1 MEDALEQLAALARKE
16 SRCTRCAEI
25 ASLRVRP
32 VPGAGHPHAAVM
44 VVSLAP
50 SEADEAGDGKAGAG
64 LVEDLAAFMPALQT
78 SREKIYVTTLV
89 KCVPR
94 GEGGLRAPALEEL
107 DACFDY
113 LSREISITTPHYIL
127 AVGEETA
134 RFVLKKLFRDRPY
147 ALGDALELRVFD
159 NPAFKVVPVAT
170 PDELRARDPK
180 EQKAYAERLRQLAQ
194 LMGL

>member
-16 SRCTRCAEI
+16 SRCTRCAET
-25 ASLRVRP
+25 AARRARA
-32 VPGAGHPHAAVM
+32 VPGGGHPHAAVM

-50 SEADEAGDGKAGAG
+50 SEADEAGDGEAGAG
-64 LVEDLAAFMPALQT
+64 LVEELSAFMPALAT
-78 SREKIYVTTLV
+78 SRVRVYVTTLV

-94 GEGGLRAPALEEL
+94 GEEGVRGPDAAEL

-134 RFVLKKLFRDRPY
+134 RFMLRRLFRHRPY
-147 ALGDALELRVFD
+147 AQGDALELRVFD

-170 PDELRARDPK
+170 PAELRARDAK
-180 EQKAYAERLRQLAQ
+180 EQKAYADRLRRLAR